1 MKDGN
6 KTPRQQIAGRT
17 IVQVY
22 AKLTASERDL
32 FQQTLLKHAFLSA
45 GEAYIKLA
53 DWHESYWAAAF
64 GGLMDS
70 INQDVAEAWADW
82 AAEISTQSLSAKT
95 VRELILDLVE
105 ELFRFQ
111 ALECLQP

>member
-1 MKDGN
+1 MKNRN
-6 KTPRQQIAGRT
+6 KTPRQQLAGKK

-22 AKLTASERDL
+22 AELTASERNL
-32 FQQTLLKHAFLSA
+32 LEETLLKHAFLSA

-53 DWHESYWAAAF
+53 DWHESYWAAAY
-64 GGLMDS
+64 GGLFDA
-70 INQDVAEAWADW
+70 INQDVDW

-95 VRELILDLVE
+95 VRELILDVVE

-111 ALECLQP
+111 SLECLQP